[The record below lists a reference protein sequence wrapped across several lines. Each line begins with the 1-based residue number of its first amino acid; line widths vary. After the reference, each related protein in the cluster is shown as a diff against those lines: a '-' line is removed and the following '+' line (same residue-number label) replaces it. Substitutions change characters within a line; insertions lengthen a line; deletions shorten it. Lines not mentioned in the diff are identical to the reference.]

1 MRSGDAAAW
10 THDAHWGPIFILT
23 HLYTHRGSKNLGKEG
38 FCNTDL
44 RFKVQ
49 RLSKNSIMSL
59 FYIFINRSYLRSK
72 VWSEKSSKKTPISL
86 LTNLFYLFWY
96 FGTFF
101 RWQVKV
107 LRPLFE
113 PQQLVLVVKSQPL
126 RHAVILSWWMVACL
140 LYLHYPFKIHRDN
153 LAGEEKMGPRVKR
166 SEK

>member
-1 MRSGDAAAW
+1 MRSGDAAVEPMMH
-10 THDAHWGPIFILT
+10 TEVQFSFSPI
-23 HLYTHRGSKNLGKEG
+23 YTRIGDQKTWVRVLIFKRFNDNQKIVWCTF
-38 FCNTDL
+38 FCD
-44 RFKVQ
+44 
-49 RLSKNSIMSL
+49 
-59 FYIFINRSYLRSK
+59 FINRSYLRSK
-72 VWSEKSSKKTPISL
+72 VWSEKSSKNENDTKFSAHQSVLSIL
-86 LTNLFYLFWY
+86 IFC
-96 FGTFF
+96 TFF
-101 RWQVKV
+101 KWQVKV